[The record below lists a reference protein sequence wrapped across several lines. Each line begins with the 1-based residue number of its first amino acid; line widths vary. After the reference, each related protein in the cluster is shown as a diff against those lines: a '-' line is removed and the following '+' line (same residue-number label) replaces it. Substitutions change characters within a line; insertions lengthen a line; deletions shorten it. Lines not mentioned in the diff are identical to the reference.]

1 MSVRLI
7 FIAAKSKPLEFVG
20 DKGTNHER
28 VYITGKNFGS
38 DPTERAF
45 LQKY

>member
-1 MSVRLI
+1 MRLI

-20 DKGTNHER
+20 EKGTNHEC

-38 DPTERAF
+38 DPTERSF